1 MASGSLDNRT
11 FRKCRVFIVNNV
23 NEGMVRLFRFSVGF
37 RESGGS
43 LWVMGEWS
51 VGHWIMGVMSFQKI
65 YGLFSLKHHTAEISE
80 DVTDAGRTTTKG
92 KLR

>member
-1 MASGSLDNRT
+1 MKEWSGCLGSQWVL
-11 FRKCRVFIVNNV
+11 
-23 NEGMVRLFRFSVGF
+23 
-37 RESGGS
+37 GGS

>member
-23 NEGMVRLFRFSVGF
+23 DEGMVRLFRFSVGF
-37 RESGGS
+37 GESGGS
-43 LWVMGEWS
+43 LWVIGEWS
-51 VGHWIMGVMSFQKI
+51 VVHWKMSFQKM

-80 DVTDAGRTTTKG
+80 DVTAAGRTTTKG
-92 KLR
+92 RLR

>member
-1 MASGSLDNRT
+1 MKEWSGCLGSQWVL
-11 FRKCRVFIVNNV
+11 
-23 NEGMVRLFRFSVGF
+23 G
-37 RESGGS
+37 ESGGS

-51 VGHWIMGVMSFQKI
+51 VGHWIMGVMSFQKM
-65 YGLFSLKHHTAEISE
+65 YGLFSLKHLTAEISE